1 MWSGKKMRA
10 LGLYSSAP
18 SEEIISSLVF
28 QKIYTAP
35 QSSCSSCK
43 LELQRCRWYHDPE
56 RAWGLEIGRG
66 RWAGRDWLLSQVGR
80 YVIYSTV
87 SSEIT
92 WPLVTIASYVNISS
106 YPQPHLAMDGA
117 TKCDINMRG
126 HLFPLDLTVIL
137 SSLDGVAYEKG
148 RNQEPKGKKNKL
160 TQKKPTKQQ

>member
-1 MWSGKKMRA
+1 MRA
-10 LGLYSSAP
+10 LGLYSSVP

-28 QKIYTAP
+28 QKIYTVP

-126 HLFPLDLTVIL
+126 HFIPFRSHSDFVKPWWCCIW
-137 SSLDGVAYEKG
+137 KG
-148 RNQEPKGKKNKL
+148 QKSRTKRKKNKL